1 MSGYHLLFVFTF
13 SLEVLAVA
21 SCQGGSGTTAKV
33 RYVFGSVKYQ
43 YLVPEVVRLRG
54 TVRKPES
61 MDYIHGAKH
70 DSVSVSC
77 YGRHQ

>member
-1 MSGYHLLFVFTF
+1 MSGYLLLFVFY
-13 SLEVLAVA
+13 LEVLAVA
-21 SCQGGSGTTAKV
+21 SCQGGSSTTA

-43 YLVPEVVRLRG
+43 YLIPEVVRLHG

-70 DSVSVSC
+70 DSVSPHVMVVINNFF
-77 YGRHQ
+77 